1 VTVLHNFLA
10 PPAQETGLIV
20 MPSKN
25 CHKCRTDWE
34 SGDKRQPGFKETC
47 IQCNAYLHCCK
58 NCKFH
63 KPSMHNQCYI
73 PGTEWVGDRC
83 GANFCEEFE
92 FAVTDPAAGEAM
104 TTSEGV
110 RKALDALFGE
120 GETPEEKNRPSGF
133 DDLFK
138 C

>member
-1 VTVLHNFLA
+1 
-10 PPAQETGLIV
+10 

-25 CHKCRTDWE
+25 CHKCHTDWE

-47 IQCNAYLHCCK
+47 LKCNAYLHCCR
-58 NCKFH
+58 NCKH
-63 KPSMHNQCYI
+63 HRPSAHNQCYI
-73 PGTEWVGDRC
+73 PNTEWVGDRA

-92 FAVTDPAAGEAM
+92 FAMTDAATGEGPPAG
-104 TTSEGV
+104 EGV
-110 RKALDALFGE
+110 RTALDTLFGNDDAS
-120 GETPEEKNRPSGF
+120 EEDRPPSGF